1 VSVDASNL
9 AERAPVTP
17 EQIERAARA
26 LSEGRAV
33 VLPTD
38 TVYGVFVRA
47 DRVGEL
53 HKLRPDGP
61 APGTW
66 HAASAD
72 VVIDRLNIRTPVHL
86 HLLRTL
92 TPGPVRFLVEPA
104 ARTMREVS
112 AAHPLIPKLME
123 RDDAEPIWS
132 VRVPDHDACRRV
144 LDRVDAPIVADRV
157 AGLSGMGDGVTLP
170 SDAQRAAAGLGIA
183 EVIDAGPTRYQTG
196 STTVRLTRD
205 GWWKFEGAGA
215 ISEGQVRARV
225 ETSVLFVCTGN
236 TCRSPMAEAVARHLL
251 AKPGVTMKPTRVSSA
266 GVSAFDG
273 DPMTPE
279 AGEALGGLGIKP
291 GPSPHRATHLTR
303 AMVEGADV
311 IFAMTRG
318 HAQRVL
324 EVAPGAKDKIVLLD
338 PSGRDIPDPIGG
350 TLADYRNAAQAIA
363 KFVEQRLSER
373 GLILPPQRK
382 GILETW

>member
-1 VSVDASNL
+1 M
-9 AERAPVTP
+9 
-17 EQIERAARA
+17 
-26 LSEGRAV
+26 

-38 TVYGVFVRA
+38 TVYGMFVRA
-47 DRVGEL
+47 DRVEA
-53 HKLRPDGP
+53 LRQLRREGP
-61 APGTW
+61 LPSTW
-66 HAASAD
+66 HAPRAD
-72 VVIDRLNIRTPVHL
+72 VVIDRLQIRTPVHL

-92 TPGPVRFLVEPA
+92 APGPVRFLMEPA
-104 ARTMREVS
+104 ARTIRDVT
-112 AAHPLIPKLME
+112 AAHPSMPTLIE
-123 RDDAEPIWS
+123 REGAEPIWS
-132 VRVPDHDACRRV
+132 VRVPDHDVCQRV
-144 LDRVDAPIVADRV
+144 LEGVDAPVVADRV
-157 AGLSGMGDGVTLP
+157 AGLAGMGDGVTLP
-170 SDAQRAAAGLGIA
+170 SDASAAGAALGIA
-183 EVIDAGPTRYQTG
+183 EIIDTGPTRYQTG
-196 STTVRLTRD
+196 STTLRLTRD
-205 GWWKFEGAGA
+205 GWWKFEHAGA
-215 ISEGQVRARV
+215 LSEGQVRARV

-251 AKPGVTMKPTRVSSA
+251 AKPGVTMKPTRVASA

-273 DPMTPE
+273 DAMTPE
-279 AGEALGGLGIKP
+279 AGEALAGLGVKP

-303 AMVEGADV
+303 AMVESADV
-311 IFAMTRG
+311 IFAMTKG

-324 EVAPGAKDKIVLLD
+324 ELAPGAKDKIVLLD